1 MRRKAVGGKAEGS
14 VEEGERMNEDCYGAS
29 DREQELN
36 DLEDMARRILNTAK
50 AINEEYFELD
60 RKHGFC
66 AEEILQSLG
75 MEITM
80 KIQELREG

>member
-1 MRRKAVGGKAEGS
+1 
-14 VEEGERMNEDCYGAS
+14 MNEDGYGAS

-50 AINEEYFELD
+50 AINEEHAMID
-60 RKHGFC
+60 RKHGFY
-66 AEEILQSLG
+66 AEETLRSLG
-75 MEITM
+75 IEITM